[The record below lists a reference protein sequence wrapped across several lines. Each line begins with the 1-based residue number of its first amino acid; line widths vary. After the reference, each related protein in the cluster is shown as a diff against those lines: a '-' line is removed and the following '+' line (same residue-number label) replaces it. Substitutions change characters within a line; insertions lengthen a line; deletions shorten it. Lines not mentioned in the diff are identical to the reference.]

1 MRPGHNVSTGLSFVM
16 RHSSQETVRGHASGS
31 IRYLVHRRL
40 VCIAFVLVGLIG
52 AQGIASAAPPV
63 VEAEDTGGSGGAIS
77 AETQNQYVA
86 ARLFNEVFSQ
96 QKPDVCVLLMSANAI
111 NHTPAGDFEGP
122 AGFEQ
127 YVAELWTA
135 YPDATLAVGESIADG
150 DRVTANW
157 TLSGSQASDAGQ
169 VNGRATFRFEQNMIA
184 ESWIVYGSQELVST
198 GQDEVTP
205 VPEIC
210 PPCREP

>member
-1 MRPGHNVSTGLSFVM
+1 MRPGHNVSTDLSFVM

-52 AQGIASAAPPV
+52 APGIASAAPPV

-111 NHTPAGDFEGP
+111 NHTPAGDFVGP
-122 AGFEQ
+122 AGFER

-135 YPDATLAVGESIADG
+135 YPASAASSAVSVASTECVEPTGITTGQPVA
-150 DRVTANW
+150 
-157 TLSGSQASDAGQ
+157 GS
-169 VNGRATFRFEQNMIA
+169 VMIA
-184 ESWIVYGSQELVST
+184 TSISKMSRSTSGVST
-198 GQDEVTP
+198 SCG
-205 VPEIC
+205 VPMATTLPSFIATIASE
-210 PPCREP
+210 